1 MTDVN
6 IRFAGYNSITQGYNE
21 GGYNQDVAFT
31 GLASALGSVSI
42 SIVLDPIQVTG
53 EEASASAGNTT
64 ETAGGGISVGVTG
77 SAVTASINS
86 VNVWTNIVPSQ
97 SPSWT
102 NINVSQTPNWENIT
116 ARAA

>member
-1 MTDVN
+1 MADVN
-6 IRFAGYNSITQGYNE
+6 ILFSGYDSITQTYNNGGYNE
-21 GGYNQDVAFT
+21 DVAFT
-31 GLASALGSVSI
+31 GLASALGTAAVVI
-42 SIVLDPIQVTG
+42 AQEITVTG

-64 ETAGGGISVGVTG
+64 ETAGGGISDGVTG